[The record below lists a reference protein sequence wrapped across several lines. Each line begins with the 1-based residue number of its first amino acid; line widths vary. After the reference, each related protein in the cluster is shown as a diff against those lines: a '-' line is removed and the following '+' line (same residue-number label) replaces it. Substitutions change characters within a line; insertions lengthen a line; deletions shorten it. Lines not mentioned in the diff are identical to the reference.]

1 MTTLSL
7 ALYSILGP
15 VVELAKKGV
24 YFSYIDYNCEVDVSF
39 HYTAGTVMN
48 ILDGLIGV
56 LAIMITVV
64 SSVMLVD
71 VARKMTKRGPGQ
83 LQWQGLII
91 VLLTVAVYLIASL
104 PGVIYFISMGF
115 LTESQ
120 LEQSKFWNIY
130 FYRFS
135 IYMMFFNI
143 ISNFYIYTLTL
154 TSFREFLRARVRFLL
169 APLLRCCSPTGSTNE
184 RVGERRRLLD

>member
-1 MTTLSL
+1 MYVPTLPKQHAVMSEFCRNYTGKTCPTTLTVSL
-7 ALYSILGP
+7 IKPLGNYTRTDRQTHILG
-15 VVELAKKGV
+15 LL
-24 YFSYIDYNCEVDVSF
+24 
-39 HYTAGTVMN
+39 
-48 ILDGLIGV
+48 ILIY
-56 LAIMITVV
+56 VV
-64 SSVMLVD
+64 S
-71 VARKMTKRGPGQ
+71 K
-83 LQWQGLII
+83 
-91 VLLTVAVYLIASL
+91 L
-104 PGVIYFISMGF
+104 PHPSYQIKF